1 MNPQDQDQHTSTPE
15 GTLGGAGTLP
25 VAESPSEPQNTAIPA
40 FDEATLQA
48 IDSIEAEPTAT
59 VAQAEPAPE
68 SSTLGVTNTPPIAT
82 VSAPQSPVPP
92 VVTEETTS
100 AESTAAG
107 VAAAMGAQSVQT
119 PTQAT
124 SPFNSENKPK
134 SRKGLVIVLIIVLA
148 LAAGAAGYFVYQ
160 SLNSGA
166 GTTTETTPFE
176 EKTGGSEP
184 DGDDVPVEGTV
195 NP

>member
-15 GTLGGAGTLP
+15 DTLGGAGTLP
-25 VAESPSEPQNTAIPA
+25 VAESPSEPQNTTIPA

-92 VVTEETTS
+92 VVTEITP

-148 LAAGAAGYFVYQ
+148 LAVGAAGYFVYQ

-166 GTTTETTPFE
+166 ATTTETTPFE
-176 EKTGGSEP
+176 EETGGSEP
-184 DGDDVPVEGTV
+184 GGNDVPVEGTV